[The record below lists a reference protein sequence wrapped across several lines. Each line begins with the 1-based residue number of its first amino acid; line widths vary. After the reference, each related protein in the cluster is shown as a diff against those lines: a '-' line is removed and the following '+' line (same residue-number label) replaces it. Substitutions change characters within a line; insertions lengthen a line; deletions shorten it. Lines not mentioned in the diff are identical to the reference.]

1 MEVSNKPGIL
11 KRIAGPVV
19 TAVDLDAHMYDVV
32 KVGNEELMGEVI
44 KIDGDDIVIQ
54 VYESTTGIRPGE
66 PVINTGLSLAVELGP
81 GLLTSIYDGIQ
92 RPLEVLIEKMGN
104 FIARGVTAPGL
115 DHEKKWD
122 FKPVVSAGATVKPGQ
137 VIGEV
142 QETRSIVH
150 KIMIPPNAKGGVVKN
165 IKSGHFTV
173 DDIIIELDS
182 GEAFPMMQR
191 WPVRVPR
198 PYVEKHTPNIPLLT
212 GQRILDGLFPIAKGG
227 TAAIPGPFGSGK
239 TVTQQQLAKW
249 SDAEIVVYIGCG
261 ERGNEMTE
269 VLTEF
274 PELTDP
280 KTGNSL
286 MERTILIAN
295 TSNMPVAAREA
306 SVYTGITLAEYF
318 RDMGYDVA
326 LMADSTSRWAEAM
339 REICSRLEEMPGEEG
354 YPAYLSSR
362 LSEFYE
368 RAGLVQP
375 LAGGSGSVSVIGA
388 VSPAGGDFSEPV
400 TQNTLRIVKVFW
412 ALDANLS
419 RRRHFPAINW
429 LQSYSLYMAQ
439 LNDYYDEKVSPEWN
453 KLRSWFMEV
462 LQKEAELQEIVQL
475 VGSDALP
482 EAEQITIEV
491 ARMIREL
498 FLQQNGFDPVDTYC
512 SLEKQLD
519 MFKMIKTYADL
530 AYAAQAAGVPPVQI
544 LSIKAKNEMP
554 QIKFAKD
561 YKPVLA
567 KIYSEM
573 DAEFKVL
580 RA

>member
-1 MEVSNKPGIL
+1 MEVSSKPGIL

-19 TAVDLDAHMYDVV
+19 TAIDFDAHMYDVV
-32 KVGNEELMGEVI
+32 KIGNEQLMGEVI
-44 KIDGDDIVIQ
+44 KIDGAETVIQ

-92 RPLEVLIEKMGN
+92 RPLEVLIQKMGN

-115 DHEKKWD
+115 DHEKKWT
-122 FKPVVSAGATVKPGQ
+122 FKPVVHVGDTVAPGQ
-137 VIGEV
+137 TIGEV
-142 QETRSIVH
+142 QETRSILH
-150 KIMIPPNAKGGVVKN
+150 KVMIPPLAKGGKVTKIN
-165 IKSGHFTV
+165 AGDFNV
-173 DDIIIELDS
+173 DQIVIELDS
-182 GEAFPMMQR
+182 GESFPMMQK

-198 PYVEKHTPNIPLLT
+198 PYVEKHSPSIPLLT

-274 PELTDP
+274 PELQDP

-375 LAGGSGSVSVIGA
+375 LGGGSGSVSVIGA

-453 KLRSWFMEV
+453 KLRAWFMEV
-462 LQKEAELQEIVQL
+462 LQKEAELLEIVQL

-482 EAEQITIEV
+482 ETEQITIEV

-512 SLEKQLD
+512 DLPKQLD
-519 MFKMIKTYADL
+519 MFKMIRSYADL
-530 AYAAQAAGVPPVQI
+530 AYAAQVAGVPPSQI
-544 LSIKAKNEMP
+544 LAVKAKNEMP
-554 QIKFAKD
+554 QIKFTKD

-567 KIYSEM
+567 KIYTDME
-573 DAEFKVL
+573 AEFKSL

>member
-1 MEVSNKPGIL
+1 
-11 KRIAGPVV
+11 
-19 TAVDLDAHMYDVV
+19 
-32 KVGNEELMGEVI
+32 
-44 KIDGDDIVIQ
+44 
-54 VYESTTGIRPGE
+54 
-66 PVINTGLSLAVELGP
+66 
-81 GLLTSIYDGIQ
+81 
-92 RPLEVLIEKMGN
+92 
-104 FIARGVTAPGL
+104 
-115 DHEKKWD
+115 
-122 FKPVVSAGATVKPGQ
+122 
-137 VIGEV
+137 
-142 QETRSIVH
+142 
-150 KIMIPPNAKGGVVKN
+150 
-165 IKSGHFTV
+165 
-173 DDIIIELDS
+173 
-182 GEAFPMMQR
+182 
-191 WPVRVPR
+191 
-198 PYVEKHTPNIPLLT
+198 
-212 GQRILDGLFPIAKGG
+212 
-227 TAAIPGPFGSGK
+227 
-239 TVTQQQLAKW
+239 
-249 SDAEIVVYIGCG
+249 
-261 ERGNEMTE
+261 
-269 VLTEF
+269 
-274 PELTDP
+274 
-280 KTGNSL
+280 
-286 MERTILIAN
+286 MERTVLIAN

-306 SVYTGITLAEYF
+306 SVYTGITLAEYY

-375 LAGGSGSVSVIGA
+375 LCGGSGSVSVIGA

-453 KLRSWFMEV
+453 KLRAWFMEV
-462 LQKEAELQEIVQL
+462 LQKEAELLEIVQL

-512 SLEKQLD
+512 DLPKTLD

-530 AYAAQAAGVPPVQI
+530 AYAAQIAGIPPAQI
-544 LSIKAKNEMP
+544 LGIKSKNEMP
-554 QIKFAKD
+554 QVKFTKD
-561 YKPVLA
+561 YKPVLN
-567 KIYSEM
+567 KIYAGME
-573 DAEFKVL
+573 AEFKEL

>member
-115 DHEKKWD
+115 DHQKKWE

-137 VIGEV
+137 IIGEV

-165 IKSGHFTV
+165 IKAGSFTV

-182 GEAFPMMQR
+182 GEEFPMMQR

-462 LQKEAELQEIVQL
+462 LQTEAELPEIVQL

-482 EAEQITIEV
+482 EAAQISIDV
-491 ARMIREL
+491 ARLIREL
-498 FLQQNGFDPVDTYC
+498 FLEQNGFAPVDDSC
-512 SLEKQLD
+512 SLDKQLD

-530 AYAAQAAGVPPVQI
+530 AYAAQAAGIPPVQI
-544 LSIKAKNEMP
+544 LAVKAKNEMP
-554 QIKFAKD
+554 QIKFTKE
-561 YKPVLA
+561 YKPVLD

-573 DAEFKVL
+573 DAEFKAL